1 MRKTKLEILKETYEY
16 YSDPNKRGHNG
27 ERCCYLT
34 SDGKMCAV
42 GRCLINPKKLQDLS
56 GNTIISLVHNNNKI
70 NLNLRLKPEY
80 RGHSLEFWCSLQVW
94 HDNSSNFDTDNINE
108 RGELA
113 YQRLVKRYS

>member
-1 MRKTKLEILKETYEY
+1 MKKTKLEILKETYEY

-56 GNTIISLVHNNNKI
+56 GNTIGSLIAGYNI

-80 RGHSLEFWCSLQVW
+80 RGHSLEFWNSLQKW
-94 HDNSSNFDTDNINE
+94 HDNSSNFDTDNITEN
-108 RGELA
+108 GELA
-113 YQRLVKRYS
+113 YQDLVKRYS